1 MGPITWINYISEL
14 VLQKIYPFSIIFNF
28 LTPIFFLFVC
38 WGSLFSFLASDIF
51 VVHQNESTQYV
62 CELCQKQ
69 GKVVRSTQLI
79 ENGESKTSL
88 PGVEFQNFSS
98 DTTMCLPQV
107 PRGDGKVCDPYCS
120 IHLAFTCVLSNFKLT
135 NG

>member
-1 MGPITWINYISEL
+1 MGPITWINYISEF
-14 VLQKIYPFSIIFNF
+14 VLQKIYPFSIFLNF
-28 LTPIFFLFVC
+28 LTLIFFLFVC
-38 WGSLFSFLASDIF
+38 WGSLFSFLASDII
-51 VVHQNESTQYV
+51 VVYQNESTQYV

-69 GKVVRSTQLI
+69 GKAVRSTQLI

-107 PRGDGKVCDPYCS
+107 PRGDGKFCDPYRSTPCF
-120 IHLAFTCVLSNFKLT
+120 HMCFVKF
-135 NG
+135 